1 MPKSCTFRWGGGS
14 TYLILSYLIG
24 GSTVQALSYLIFKLP
39 CRLQIVETTPLLQT
53 TQKPDMRGK
62 KHAASAA
69 ATKTKL
75 SGGGKAYDPDAP
87 FTARDVWQMATTALI
102 ASLLGRYALLPLL
115 EWYRDSRSSG
125 TESCAS

>member
-1 MPKSCTFRWGGGS
+1 LYIPTGGGS
-14 TYLILSYLIG
+14 TYLILSYRGLDCA
-24 GSTVQALSYLIFKLP
+24 STIYLIFKLP
-39 CRLQIVETTPLLQT
+39 CRLQIVPTTPLLQT

>member
-1 MPKSCTFRWGGGS
+1 LLGFTTLHDTRRYAIPQCW
-14 TYLILSYLIG
+14 
-24 GSTVQALSYLIFKLP
+24 APYLIFKLP
-39 CRLQIVETTPLLQT
+39 CRLQIVPTTPLLQT